1 MEMLDGKG
9 SDVASRSARLSLS
22 LSLRDGDTVLL
33 LLLHRS
39 VTLGLG
45 FFPFFPSLDAHAR
58 PLLVLR

>member
-1 MEMLDGKG
+1 MLDGKG

-33 LLLHRS
+33 LLLLHRS